1 MVKIKNPISAWL
13 NESQQKT
20 LEAEAKS
27 RIRISD
33 YTDSEGNI
41 FTALLVDNIFVKRV
55 TKDNIQATEKQ
66 LKELRTE
73 YINKHK

>member
-1 MVKIKNPISAWL
+1 MVTIKNPFADWI
-13 NESQQKT
+13 NKNQQKT
-20 LEAEAKS
+20 LEAEVKS

-41 FTALLVDNIFVKRV
+41 FTALLVDGIFVKRV

-66 LKELRTE
+66 LKELRIE